1 MRMIF
6 LLAPLLAA
14 NASAAEQTAVQA
26 QPLLLP
32 VGLQTEAKAMVKS
45 TAVSSPKIHSTE
57 ATLNSDGTLTVGCVE
72 RPNPHAAKS
81 PIRTISPEP
90 QQ

>member
-32 VGLQTEAKAMVKS
+32 VGLQTEAKAMVKP
-45 TAVSSPKIHSTE
+45 TAVSSLKIHSTE

-72 RPNPHAAKS
+72 RPNPHAVKS
-81 PIRTISPEP
+81 PIKTISPEP